1 MSNARVVAFASLLL
15 MAFVTPASSQTP
27 ADSAKADSLK
37 PKKTSR
43 FGGMLNRAKQVAGN
57 EKVQGAVKGAATNVA
72 CNAVPGVAV
81 AAAASGGGPCQ
92 NTLMG
97 GLVSKGMKGT
107 AAMVAG
113 GAASTAAAKATGK
126 LGSTTTAAAAGA
138 LGSATG
144 KGALSQAA
152 AATAAGM
159 IPKGLGGLMPKGVK
173 GSDAAAIA
181 AQAAAYQ
188 AAAMQSASMQAA
200 AMGMMPSGAM
210 PGAAAAASKSPMY
223 DEISSKGHV
232 ATQGLVFDAGGQLRP
247 ESTPT
252 LAQIASMLEA
262 YPKLKI
268 RIEGHTDNSGV
279 PADNKALSE
288 KRAQAVKAVLV
299 DEYHVKANRIDA
311 QGLGD
316 TRPVASNTTLSGR
329 YNNNRIEIVK
339 M

>member
-1 MSNARVVAFASLLL
+1 
-15 MAFVTPASSQTP
+15 MALAVPALSQTP

-37 PKKTSR
+37 PKKTGR
-43 FGGMLNRAKQVAGN
+43 FGSMLNRAKKVAEN
-57 EKVQGAVKGAATNVA
+57 DRVQGAVKGAATNVA

-81 AAAASGGGPCQ
+81 ATAVGGGGPCQ

-97 GLVSKGMKGT
+97 GLVTKGVKGT

-113 GAASTAAAKATGK
+113 GAASTTAAKVTGK

-138 LGSATG
+138 LGSGTG
-144 KGALSQAA
+144 KGVLSQAA
-152 AATAAGM
+152 SATAAGM
-159 IPKGLGGLMPKGVK
+159 IPKSLGGLMPKGVK

-188 AAAMQSASMQAA
+188 SAAMQSAAIQAA
-200 AMGMMPSGAM
+200 AMGMMPNGAA
-210 PGAAAAASKSPMY
+210 PGAAPAASKSPMY
-223 DEISSKGHV
+223 DEIAAKGHI
-232 ATQGLVFDAGGQLRP
+232 ATQGLMFDAGGQLKP

-252 LAQIASMLEA
+252 LAQIAAMLEA

-299 DEYHVKANRIDA
+299 EEYHIKANRVDA